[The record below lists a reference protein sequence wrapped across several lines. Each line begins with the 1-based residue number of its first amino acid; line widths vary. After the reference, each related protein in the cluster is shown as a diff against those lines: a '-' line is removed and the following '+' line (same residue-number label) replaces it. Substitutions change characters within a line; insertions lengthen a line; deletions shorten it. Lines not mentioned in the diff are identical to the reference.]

1 MEIMMKSQ
9 KGVTLVALVIYIIVF
24 TIVISILSVISSFFF
39 SNVNFVKEQANYAPE
54 FNKFNMFFIQ
64 DVKNN
69 KNVTVNNNTIEFA
82 DGTRYDFN
90 SDQKAIYRNGK
101 AIAKNIQVAVFKP
114 STVTIR
120 NTTKNIVNVNIA
132 IGKAGSLFK
141 ILVINGVIRYL
152 YLKLKFYS
160 IIFIIRLNLRGG

>member
-1 MEIMMKSQ
+1 MEFMMKSQ

-69 KNVTVNNNTIEFA
+69 KIEFA

-132 IGKAGSLFK
+132 IGKAGSLFTK
-141 ILVINGVIRYL
+141 DIDYV
-152 YLKLKFYS
+152 LKYW
-160 IIFIIRLNLRGG
+160 

>member
-1 MEIMMKSQ
+1 MEFMMKSQ

-132 IGKAGSLFK
+132 IGKVGSLFTK
-141 ILVINGVIRYL
+141 DIDYV
-152 YLKLKFYS
+152 LKYW
-160 IIFIIRLNLRGG
+160 

>member
-1 MEIMMKSQ
+1 MEFIMKSQ

-69 KNVTVNNNTIEFA
+69 KNVTVNNNTVEFA

-120 NTTKNIVNVNIA
+120 NTTKNIVCSST
-132 IGKAGSLFK
+132 K
-141 ILVINGVIRYL
+141 
-152 YLKLKFYS
+152 
-160 IIFIIRLNLRGG
+160 RGYIHA

>member
-1 MEIMMKSQ
+1 MEFMMKSQ

-132 IGKAGSLFK
+132 IGKAGSLFTK
-141 ILVINGVIRYL
+141 DIVLFVFDYKSV
-152 YLKLKFYS
+152 
-160 IIFIIRLNLRGG
+160 

>member
-1 MEIMMKSQ
+1 MEFIMKSQ

-69 KNVTVNNNTIEFA
+69 KNVTVNNNTVEFA

-90 SDQKAIYRNGK
+90 SDQKS
-101 AIAKNIQVAVFKP
+101 NIQKWKSNSKKIFK
-114 STVTIR
+114 
-120 NTTKNIVNVNIA
+120 
-132 IGKAGSLFK
+132 LQ
-141 ILVINGVIRYL
+141 YL
-152 YLKLKFYS
+152 NHLQ
-160 IIFIIRLNLRGG
+160 

>member
-1 MEIMMKSQ
+1 MEFMMKSQ

-69 KNVTVNNNTIEFA
+69 KNVTVNNNTVEFA

-132 IGKAGSLFK
+132 IGKTGSLFTK
-141 ILVINGVIRYL
+141 DIDYV
-152 YLKLKFYS
+152 LKYW
-160 IIFIIRLNLRGG
+160 

>member
-1 MEIMMKSQ
+1 MKSEQ
-9 KGVTLVALVIYIIVF
+9 GVTLTSLVIYIAVA
-24 TIVISILSVISSFFF
+24 TVLISTMAVMSSHFFA
-39 SNVNFVKEQANYAPE
+39 NIQLVKNQSDYVVEY
-54 FNKFNMFFIQ
+54 NKFNMFFIQ

-132 IGKAGSLFK
+132 IGKAGSLFTK
-141 ILVINGVIRYL
+141 DIDYV
-152 YLKLKFYS
+152 LKYW
-160 IIFIIRLNLRGG
+160 

>member
-1 MEIMMKSQ
+1 MKSQ

-69 KNVTVNNNTIEFA
+69 RNVTVTGNTVEFA
-82 DGTRYDFN
+82 DGTRYDFI

-101 AIAKNIQVAVFKP
+101 AIARNIQVAVFKS

-132 IGKAGSLFK
+132 IGKTGALFTK
-141 ILVINGVIRYL
+141 NIDYV
-152 YLKLKFYS
+152 LKYW
-160 IIFIIRLNLRGG
+160 

>member
-1 MEIMMKSQ
+1 MEFIMKSQ

-39 SNVNFVKEQANYAPE
+39 SNVKFVKEQANYAPE

-69 KNVTVNNNTIEFA
+69 KNVNVSGSTVEFA

-90 SDQKAIYRNGK
+90 SEQKAIYRNGK
-101 AIAKNIQVAVFKP
+101 AIAKNIQVAVFKA

-132 IGKAGSLFK
+132 IGKAGALFTK
-141 ILVINGVIRYL
+141 DIDYV
-152 YLKLKFYS
+152 LKYW
-160 IIFIIRLNLRGG
+160 

>member
-1 MEIMMKSQ
+1 MEFIMKSQ

-69 KNVTVNNNTIEFA
+69 KNVTVNNNTVEFA

-132 IGKAGSLFK
+132 IGKTGSLFTK
-141 ILVINGVIRYL
+141 DIDYV
-152 YLKLKFYS
+152 LKYW
-160 IIFIIRLNLRGG
+160 

>member
-1 MEIMMKSQ
+1 MEFMMKSQ

-132 IGKAGSLFK
+132 IGKAGSLFIK
-141 ILVINGVIRYL
+141 DIDYV
-152 YLKLKFYS
+152 LKYW
-160 IIFIIRLNLRGG
+160 

>member
-1 MEIMMKSQ
+1 MEFMMKSQ

-101 AIAKNIQVAVFKP
+101 AIAKNIQVAVYKP

-120 NTTKNIVNVNIA
+120 NTTKNILKVKIA
-132 IGKAGSLFK
+132 IVKTTSLFTK
-141 ILVINGVIRYL
+141 DIDYV
-152 YLKLKFYS
+152 LKYW
-160 IIFIIRLNLRGG
+160 